1 MFAVTISMRSE
12 FVESVEVIYHFNLAT
27 QGRKTFPYLGIEG
40 IKITLRMAWRALIG
54 RGAPRSLPAPV
65 VTTLEAS

>member
-1 MFAVTISMRSE
+1 LLYIVLIP
-12 FVESVEVIYHFNLAT
+12 L
-27 QGRKTFPYLGIEG
+27 TFPFLGIEG
-40 IKITLRMAWRALIG
+40 IKVTLRMAWRALIG